1 MADYI
6 TTYSKTQF
14 SPINPKEEDI
24 LIEDIGHALSLMTRA
39 NGHFPE
45 FYSVGQHCIN
55 CCKEAIARNYSNR
68 VILACLL
75 HDGSEAYLAD
85 ITRPVKRHLSQY
97 LDIEEVL
104 QNAIYK
110 KYLKDPLTSM
120 ESTLISAIDD
130 AMLYHE
136 FDQYMDQQFQPAAPP
151 ISSTPTFHL
160 QPFKEVEDEYI
171 ALASKYA
178 SLV

>member
-55 CCKEAIARNYSNR
+55 CCKEAIARN
-68 VILACLL
+68 
-75 HDGSEAYLAD
+75 
-85 ITRPVKRHLSQY
+85 
-97 LDIEEVL
+97 
-104 QNAIYK
+104 
-110 KYLKDPLTSM
+110 
-120 ESTLISAIDD
+120 
-130 AMLYHE
+130 
-136 FDQYMDQQFQPAAPP
+136 
-151 ISSTPTFHL
+151 
-160 QPFKEVEDEYI
+160 
-171 ALASKYA
+171 
-178 SLV
+178 